1 MLYLKSKVKAENL
14 IKQKSIKKKYLIIK
28 TTSIYGYGL
37 GKDKFLKKY

>member
-1 MLYLKSKVKAENL
+1 MLYLKSKVGRKFNQT
-14 IKQKSIKKKYLIIK
+14 KKYQKKYLIIK